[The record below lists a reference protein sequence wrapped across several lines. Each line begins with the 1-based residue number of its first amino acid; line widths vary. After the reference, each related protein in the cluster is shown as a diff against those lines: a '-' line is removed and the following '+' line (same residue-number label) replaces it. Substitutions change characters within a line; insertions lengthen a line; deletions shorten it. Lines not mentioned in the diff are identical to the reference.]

1 MPNFPNL
8 HSIYPHYFRERKIL
22 VSDHAIS
29 STGSNLSNS
38 NIFTMGRKNGREISP
53 FHFAEKFP
61 NYSIEKPNEMSE
73 RGENSGSSNLSPRRE
88 SLTRSDAILDGR
100 DDLPFDTGERRGQL
114 VQRYTVGIRYFRR
127 VSWPRDPRLLS
138 VCTAGSPRERSK
150 RMSDVKC
157 SHPGFIRRTDVPN
170 PLKSQRHSRD
180 IYHNSR

>member
-1 MPNFPNL
+1 MRYLRPVQ
-8 HSIYPHYFRERKIL
+8 IYPIQTFSRWVEK
-22 VSDHAIS
+22 
-29 STGSNLSNS
+29 
-38 NIFTMGRKNGREISP
+38 ME
-53 FHFAEKFP
+53 EKFLP
-61 NYSIEKPNEMSE
+61 STSPKKFQITRSRNRMKCRRGGGRNSE
-73 RGENSGSSNLSPRRE
+73 SSNLSPRRE